1 MHVGKWISITPF
13 TAQAKVIP
21 RLFTSRPQKSALRA
35 LALDKPRAARFH
47 AGERKTGGKAL
58 NDRDERLAWFKA
70 VILPYQPVLRR
81 RLWRLVRNPHDL
93 DDLVAEVMTR
103 TYAYDGWREVR
114 NGLAFITRAAHN
126 ILIDQQRREVIVSF
140 DYMADLE
147 TLQRS
152 VSYDEMF
159 DARDA
164 LRHLEAVIERL
175 PPQPRRAFLLRRVQ
189 GHSVGEVAEIM
200 GISVS
205 TVEKHLT
212 KALARIAAE
221 RAEQEDNCVV
231 QRDESG
237 ERAQGDPRRGGGLG
251 GAP

>member
-1 MHVGKWISITPF
+1 MRIWGAT
-13 TAQAKVIP
+13 
-21 RLFTSRPQKSALRA
+21 LR
-35 LALDKPRAARFH
+35 
-47 AGERKTGGKAL
+47 
-58 NDRDERLAWFKA
+58 DREERLGWFKA
-70 VILPYQPVLRR
+70 VILPYQPLLRR
-81 RLWRLVRNPHDL
+81 RLRRLVRNP
-93 DDLVAEVMTR
+93 DDLEDLIAEVMTR
-103 TYAYDGWREVR
+103 TYAYDGWRDIR
-114 NGLAFITRAAHN
+114 NGLAFITRTAHN

-140 DYMADLE
+140 DYVADLE

-164 LRHLEAVIERL
+164 LRHLEAAIDTL

-212 KALARIAAE
+212 KALARIIRL
-221 RAEQEDNCVV
+221 RAEQEEQGVV
-231 QRDESG
+231 QRDGKG
-237 ERAQGDPRRGGGLG
+237 ERAQGDPRCGGSLG
-251 GAP
+251 RSP

>member
-1 MHVGKWISITPF
+1 M
-13 TAQAKVIP
+13 
-21 RLFTSRPQKSALRA
+21 
-35 LALDKPRAARFH
+35 
-47 AGERKTGGKAL
+47 
-58 NDRDERLAWFKA
+58 
-70 VILPYQPVLRR
+70 ILPYQPVLRR

-114 NGLAFITRAAHN
+114 NGLAFITRTAHN

-164 LRHLEAVIERL
+164 LRHLETVIERL

-221 RAEQEDNCVV
+221 RAEQEGNGVV

-237 ERAQGDPRRGGGLG
+237 ERTQGDPRRGGGMG